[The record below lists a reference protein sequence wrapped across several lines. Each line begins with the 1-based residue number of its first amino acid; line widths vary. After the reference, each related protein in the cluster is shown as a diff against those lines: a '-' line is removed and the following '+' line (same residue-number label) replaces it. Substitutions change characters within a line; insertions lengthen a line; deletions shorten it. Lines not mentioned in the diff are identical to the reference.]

1 MPFDLREE
9 TMLLVAAEEA
19 ELDHARMYAAAL
31 GAEEYDT
38 RGDPWLADDLAG
50 AYAIPGGSLLDPL
63 GATIAMAEAAR
74 RAGAELRTGCAAA
87 RILVEEDRARGV
99 ATDAGVIAAEH
110 VVVAAGPRSRF
121 LLRTAGVDLPIAST
135 RGWLLETTRIENP
148 PPYSIEQAVW
158 PTQAEMAPLARDRT
172 LGELAA
178 AGPDEPGLVSALLG
192 VHGAGQLRIG
202 TSLAR
207 SLREEPEGADMP
219 RRLAE
224 RAVRIA
230 PHLADVPVVAAWSGR
245 RSMTPDGLPVV
256 GPVPGVEGLEVASGF
271 SSIGMI
277 TVPAA
282 CMRLAGEPDPAFD
295 PGRFV

>member
-1 MPFDLREE
+1 
-9 TMLLVAAEEA
+9 V
-19 ELDHARMYAAAL
+19 
-31 GAEEYDT
+31 
-38 RGDPWLADDLAG
+38 
-50 AYAIPGGSLLDPL
+50 
-63 GATIAMAEAAR
+63 
-74 RAGAELRTGCAAA
+74 
-87 RILVEEDRARGV
+87 RGV
-99 ATDAGVIAAEH
+99 ATDVGVIATER

-158 PTQAEMAPLARDRT
+158 PTQAEMGPLSRDRT

-178 AGPDEPGLVSALLG
+178 AGPDEPGLVSVLLG

-202 TSLAR
+202 TSLSR
-207 SLREEPEGADMP
+207 SLREEPEDVDTP

-224 RAVRIA
+224 RAVRVA

-256 GPVPGVEGLEVASGF
+256 GRVPGVEGLDVTAGF

-277 TVPAA
+277 TIPAA

-295 PGRFV
+295 PGRFA

>member
-1 MPFDLREE
+1 M
-9 TMLLVAAEEA
+9 
-19 ELDHARMYAAAL
+19 
-31 GAEEYDT
+31 
-38 RGDPWLADDLAG
+38 
-50 AYAIPGGSLLDPL
+50 IPGGYLLDPL

-87 RILVEEDRARGV
+87 RIVVEGDRVRGV
-99 ATDAGVIAAEH
+99 ATDAGVIATER

-158 PTQAEMAPLARDRT
+158 PTQAEMGPLARDRT

-178 AGPDEPGLVSALLG
+178 AGPDEPGLVSVLLG

-202 TSLAR
+202 TSLSR
-207 SLREEPEGADMP
+207 SLREEPEDADTP

-224 RAVRIA
+224 RAVRVA

-245 RSMTPDGLPVV
+245 RAMTPDGLPVV
-256 GPVPGVEGLEVASGF
+256 GPVPGVEGLDVASGF

-277 TVPAA
+277 TIPAA

-295 PGRFV
+295 PGRFA